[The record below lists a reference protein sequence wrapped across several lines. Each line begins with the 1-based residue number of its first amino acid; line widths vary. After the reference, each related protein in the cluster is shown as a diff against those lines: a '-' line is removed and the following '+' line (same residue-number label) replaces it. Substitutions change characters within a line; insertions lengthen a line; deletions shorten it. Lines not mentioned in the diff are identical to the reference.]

1 MLLTM
6 IVALTVTA
14 FAGTVL
20 LHPAF
25 HADLRAFVRR
35 RGEKA
40 FQERAMDAVRRTS
53 VVIPARN
60 EASTIPGLLRS
71 LRAQTVAPLEIIVV
85 DDQSED
91 GTAAVARAEGA
102 RVISAGERPDGWLGK
117 PWASR
122 VGAREAGGRYLL
134 FLDADV
140 TLLPDALEQLATSMI
155 ALSADEGRTATLSVQ
170 PYHRTGRLRERLAL
184 LFNIQVFVG
193 ASRRTRGL
201 LLTLRGSCCFGPCI
215 FCGRDEYE
223 RFCGHAAVRDRILD
237 DLELGTAFQEAG
249 VPTRSFGGR
258 GVIEYRMYPGGVR
271 DLLDGFTKNIL
282 LGAQRSGG
290 WFKTLAVL
298 WITGLLA
305 AFLWIAVG
313 AATGTLATLVV
324 AAVFY
329 VFFATQIAA
338 AGHRLGSFGSL
349 AALLYPVHLAVFLFV
364 VVRAVVL
371 AATGRSVRWKGRALH
386 PGAS

>member
-6 IVALTVTA
+6 IVALSVTA

-25 HADLRAFVRR
+25 HADLRTFVRR
-35 RGEKA
+35 RGEA
-40 FQERAMDAVRRTS
+40 ATEERALEAIRRTS

-60 EASTIPGLLRS
+60 EASTIPSLLRS

-91 GTAAVARAEGA
+91 ETAAVARAEGA
-102 RVISAGERPDGWLGK
+102 RVVEAGPRPDGWLGK

-122 VGAREAGGRYLL
+122 VGACEASGRYLL

-140 TLLPDALEQLATSMI
+140 TLHSDAVEQLATAMI
-155 ALSADEGRTATLSVQ
+155 GLSDGETHTATLSVQ

-201 LLTLRGSCCFGPCI
+201 LLTMRGSCCFGPCI
-215 FCGRDEYE
+215 YCGREEYE
-223 RFCGHAAVRDRILD
+223 RFHGHEAVRDCVLD
-237 DLELGTAFQEAG
+237 DLELGVAFHDAD
-249 VPTRSFGGR
+249 VPTRSFCGR
-258 GVIEYRMYPGGVR
+258 GVIDYRMYPGGVR

-282 LGAQRSGG
+282 LGARRSGG
-290 WFKTLAVL
+290 WLKVLAVL
-298 WITGLLA
+298 WVTGLLA
-305 AFLWIAVG
+305 ATVWIALGLASEALAVSVI
-313 AATGTLATLVV
+313 AT
-324 AAVFY
+324 VFY
-329 VFFATQIAA
+329 LFFASQIAA
-338 AGHRLGSFGSL
+338 AGHRLGNFGPL
-349 AALLYPVHLAVFLFV
+349 AALLYPVHLAAFLFV
-364 VVRAVVL
+364 FARAIVL

-386 PGAS
+386 PDTR

>member
-1 MLLTM
+1 MLLAM
-6 IVALTVTA
+6 IIALTVTA

-35 RGEKA
+35 RSA
-40 FQERAMDAVRRTS
+40 QTTDERVEDVIRRTS
-53 VVIPARN
+53 IVIPARN
-60 EASTIPGLLRS
+60 EATTIPGLLRS

-91 GTAAVARAEGA
+91 DTAAVARAAGA
-102 RVISAGERPDGWLGK
+102 RVVEAGERPAGWLGK

-122 VGAREAGGRYLL
+122 VGSRDALGRYLL

-140 TLLPDALEQLATSMI
+140 ILHPDALVQLATAMI
-155 ALSADEGRTATLSVQ
+155 DLSADEARPATLSVQ
-170 PYHRTGRLRERLAL
+170 PYHRTGRIRERLAL

-201 LLTLRGSCCFGPCI
+201 LLTMRGSCCFGPCI
-215 FCGRDEYE
+215 YCARAEYE
-223 RFCGHAAVRDRILD
+223 RFRGHEAVRDCVLD
-237 DLELGTAFQEAG
+237 DLELGAAFHGAD

-258 GVIEYRMYPGGVR
+258 GVIDYRMYPGGVR

-282 LGAQRSGG
+282 LGARRSGG
-290 WFKTLAVL
+290 WFKALAVL

-305 AFLWIAVG
+305 ASVWIALGLAMETTTAFVI
-313 AATGTLATLVV
+313 AT
-324 AAVFY
+324 VFY
-329 VFFATQIAA
+329 LFFATQIAA
-338 AGHRLGSFGSL
+338 AGHRLGNFGPV
-349 AALLYPVHLAVFLFV
+349 AALFYPVHLAVFLFV
-364 VVRAVVL
+364 LVRAVVF
-371 AATGRSVRWKGRALH
+371 AATGRSVRWKGRALT
-386 PGAS
+386 PGAG

>member
-1 MLLTM
+1 M
-6 IVALTVTA
+6 IVALSVTA
-14 FAGTVL
+14 FAGTIL

-35 RGEKA
+35 HSDAATE
-40 FQERAMDAVRRTS
+40 QRALEAIRRTS

-60 EASTIPGLLRS
+60 EASTIAGLLRS
-71 LRAQTVAPLEIIVV
+71 LRVQTVAPREIIVV

-91 GTAAVARAEGA
+91 ATGAVARAEGA
-102 RVISAGERPDGWLGK
+102 RVVEAGERPDGWLGK

-140 TLLPDALEQLATSMI
+140 TLHPDALEQLATSMI
-155 ALSADEGRTATLSVQ
+155 GFSADEGRTAAVSVQ

-201 LLTLRGSCCFGPCI
+201 LLTMRGSCCFGPCI

-223 RFCGHAAVRDRILD
+223 RFRGHEAVRDRILD
-237 DLELGTAFQEAG
+237 DQELGTAFQAAG
-249 VPTRSFGGR
+249 VPTRSFSGR

-282 LGAQRSGG
+282 LGARRSGG
-290 WFKTLAVL
+290 WIKALGVL

-313 AATGTLATLVV
+313 AATGTPATFVT
-324 AAVFY
+324 ASVFY

-338 AGHRLGSFGSL
+338 TGHRLGNFGPL
-349 AALLYPVHLAVFLFV
+349 AAVLYPVHLAAFFFV
-364 VVRAVVL
+364 LARAVL
-371 AATGRSVRWKGRALH
+371 FAATGRSVRWKGRALH
-386 PGAS
+386 PGRD